1 MNIVNVKSLHERS
14 KIIAMIAWALL
25 LAGYWWYTSAN
36 GLNPAQTMQVL
47 INFVSE
53 SPYGF
58 PIYILVYMIRPI
70 FLFPATL
77 VTMAATYLYGPA
89 RGIAYAIV
97 ASNLSTMVAFLI
109 GRFFGNSFLPN
120 MERNALVN
128 RYADR
133 LRNESFQTTLV
144 LRFLF
149 LPYDLVSYFS
159 GFLNIDLRWFMLAT
173 VLGSIPGTISFG
185 MLGASIDGDFAAQ
198 SISLDPWTLALSAL
212 MFGFS
217 ILMYH
222 IVRQREKTFIPN
234 PSPKRGRESP
244 IPPGRGLG

>member
-1 MNIVNVKSLHERS
+1 MNMANKSPSRRRNKIV
-14 KIIAMIAWALL
+14 AMIAWAML
-25 LAGYWWYTSAN
+25 LAGYWWYTTVN
-36 GLNPAQTMQVL
+36 GLTPAQTMQVL

-58 PIYILVYMIRPI
+58 PVYILVYMIRPV

-77 VTMAATYLYGPA
+77 VTMAATYLYGPT
-89 RGIAYAIV
+89 RGIAYALI

-109 GRFFGNSFLPN
+109 GRFFGDSFLQN
-120 MERNALVN
+120 VEKNALVSK
-128 RYADR
+128 YADR
-133 LRNESFQTTLV
+133 LRSDSFQTTLV

-185 MLGASIDGDFAAQ
+185 MLGSSIQGDFA
-198 SISLDPWTLALSAL
+198 SKNVSLDPLSLVLSAI
-212 MFGFS
+212 MFAVS
-217 ILMYH
+217 IGLYRL
-222 IVRQREKTFIPN
+222 VRRRERSI
-234 PSPKRGRESP
+234 GQ
-244 IPPGRGLG
+244 

>member
-1 MNIVNVKSLHERS
+1 
-14 KIIAMIAWALL
+14 
-25 LAGYWWYTSAN
+25 
-36 GLNPAQTMQVL
+36 MQVL

-58 PIYILVYMIRPI
+58 PIYILVYMTRPV

-77 VTMAATYLYGPA
+77 VTMAATYLYGPV
-89 RGIAYAIV
+89 RGIAYALV

-109 GRFFGNSFLPN
+109 GRFFGTSFLQN
-120 MERNALVN
+120 MEKNALIS

-133 LRNESFQTTLV
+133 LRSESFQTTLI

-159 GFLNIDLRWFMLAT
+159 GFLNINLRWFMLAT

-185 MLGASIDGDFAAQ
+185 MLGASIQGDFA
-198 SISLDPWTLALSAL
+198 SHSVSLDPSAL
-212 MFGFS
+212 AASAAMFAFS
-217 ILMYH
+217 IGMYRL
-222 IVRQREKTFIPN
+222 VRRREN
-234 PSPKRGRESP
+234 RLPK
-244 IPPGRGLG
+244 L